1 MVQNTND
8 TFEKYAFDAL
18 QELVPATG
26 GFSALDDG
34 SAEACTVECFWDSGT
49 RCRLSLAREPLLESL
64 GLVKDST
71 FSARADV
78 LLPRDREQTDTVVS
92 GFPNAVAGAR
102 LERTLV
108 IVLAD
113 FGGLHGLVGLQRHAG
128 EPPFSLADASALR
141 ERAIE
146 LTVRARLELR
156 VQSLERQVDAARA
169 LDRNSALLLVD
180 IDGKRA
186 NWVGDDSRPALSRA
200 ALSAT
205 LQAAAMLRA
214 AWANGEEVNLSSIAL
229 PFGSIVNAASLEGPG
244 VGTSCRWIAL
254 RIACQSPR
262 EQSEP
267 LSPRERDV
275 AQMLASGFTAVNIAA
290 ICGLSE
296 NTVRTYVRRLYRKLA
311 VSNRADLVRQLL
323 ASAVPIA

>member
-1 MVQNTND
+1 MVQNTNE

-18 QELVPATG
+18 KELVPASG
-26 GFSALDDG
+26 GFATLDDG
-34 SAEACTVECFWDSGT
+34 GAEACTIECFWGNDT
-49 RCRLSLAREPLLESL
+49 RYRISLARAPLLESL
-64 GLVKDST
+64 GLVKGSIV
-71 FSARADV
+71 SARADV
-78 LLPRDREQTDTVVS
+78 LLPRDREQVDRLAS
-92 GFPNAVAGAR
+92 GFPNAVAGACP
-102 LERTLV
+102 ERTLV

-113 FGGLHGLVGLQRHAG
+113 FGGLHGLVGLQRSAA

-180 IDGKRA
+180 LDGKRA
-186 NWVGDDSRPALSRA
+186 NWVGDDSRPELSRA

-205 LQAAAMLRA
+205 LQAAATLRT
-214 AWANGEEVNLSSIAL
+214 AWANGEEVNLSSIAV
-229 PFGSIVNAASLEGPG
+229 PFGNIVNAASLEAPE
-244 VGTSCRWIAL
+244 VGAGCRWIAL
-254 RIACQSPR
+254 RIACQPPR